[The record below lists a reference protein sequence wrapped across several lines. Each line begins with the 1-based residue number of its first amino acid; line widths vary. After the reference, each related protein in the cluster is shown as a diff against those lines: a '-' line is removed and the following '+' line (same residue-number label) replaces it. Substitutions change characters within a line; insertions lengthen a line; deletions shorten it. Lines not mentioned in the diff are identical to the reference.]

1 MTMML
6 SRQVTRQA
14 ARQYSRSTVKQ
25 EPKMHKAVGNW
36 EALASKR
43 PVDEDD
49 THVRYSYLI
58 YAKRLARFRIPSSN
72 TFLFF

>member
-14 ARQYSRSTVKQ
+14 VRQYSRSAVKQ

-43 PVDEDD
+43 PIDEDD
-49 THVRYSYLI
+49 THVRCLI
-58 YAKRLARFRIPSSN
+58 DAKRLSRFRIPSSN
-72 TFLFF
+72 TFFFLVF